1 MARFG
6 IEEEFQL
13 LDEDTLVPVPLGSAA
28 RAVLPGGAGEV
39 KKEFLTSQVEFSTS
53 PVGTLAAAREELT
66 AFRRELASFARD
78 HGAVAIGSGTPFGV
92 GPEASVVASERYDT
106 VADWLGHIVDSH
118 HVDALHLHVEVPDE
132 EDRVRALNA
141 VRPWMPTLLAVS
153 GNSPFA
159 DGHDTGHDSWRTVI
173 MRRLPLSGCPPQF
186 RDMHHYRTEVDRL
199 IAQHV
204 IPDVGSVCWA
214 ARLSAQY
221 PTVELRL
228 FDAQLSTDDALLVA
242 ALGRA
247 LVETA
252 VGADDPVRT
261 GDDIQASLWSA
272 ARHGMEATL
281 VHPSNGELVAARDA
295 VGLLVE
301 TIAPVLKASGDLA
314 FVEDALARVLQT
326 GTGAQ
331 RQRAAYAEGGIEA
344 LRALH
349 RFASDGEVHDA
360 ARQQ

>member
-53 PVGTLAAAREELT
+53 PVGTLAAAREELK

-92 GPEASVVASERYDT
+92 GPEASVVESERYDT

-214 ARLSAQY
+214 ARLSA
-221 PTVELRL
+221 
-228 FDAQLSTDDALLVA
+228 
-242 ALGRA
+242 
-247 LVETA
+247 
-252 VGADDPVRT
+252 
-261 GDDIQASLWSA
+261 

-301 TIAPVLKASGDLA
+301 TIAPALKASGDLA